1 MSDLTAQ
8 NHLAHTIASYV
19 AKHPESMLSRATPA
33 TYAFSLAH
41 ADELDELW
49 ADELYDLGAALDGDE
64 ERWYILKAAM
74 ADRGQG
80 IRLFSSREQLEAI
93 VAEFEALDESDDED
107 EASDVAA
114 ASGMM
119 ARATGVSLSSLRDF
133 VVQVR
138 CRPRQHAHRSG
149 LHRRPAAGRHGRSRP
164 RTAQIPCPAIRPRR
178 RRAVGLRL

>member
-1 MSDLTAQ
+1 MPDLTAQ

-19 AKHPESMLSRATPA
+19 AKRPESILSRATPA

-49 ADELYDLGAALDGDE
+49 ADELYELGVALDGGE

-107 EASDVAA
+107 EASDDAA
-114 ASGMM
+114 PNGMI
-119 ARATGVSLSSLRDF
+119 ARVTGVSLSSLREF

-138 CRPRQHAHRSG
+138 CRPQKRAHQSG
-149 LHRRPAAGRHGRSRP
+149 LHR
-164 RTAQIPCPAIRPRR
+164 
-178 RRAVGLRL
+178 